1 MFAAR
6 RQKLL
11 EAMGPDAVA
20 LFVGAR
26 RATRSNDTEYP
37 FRQDSD
43 FWYLTGYGHPSAVAA
58 LRTDGGPELTLFV
71 EPRDPDAETWTGY
84 RPGVEGA
91 IADYAADRA
100 FAIGDLAGELPEILA
115 KASRVYHSLGRSA
128 EIDAHLVSILE
139 DMRRRSRTGVVPA
152 SEIVDP
158 RALVHEMRLI
168 KEPGELELMRRAASI
183 SAEAHREA
191 ARLAQ
196 DGRNEY
202 EVQAVLEYTF
212 RRLGGSGPA
221 YGTIVGG
228 GRNATILHYVAND
241 QPLVDGDLVLI
252 DAGAEFENYAS
263 DVTRT
268 YPVGGKFRGE
278 ARAVYEVVLEAQERA
293 LVECR
298 PGNNLDAVHDTA
310 LRSLVGGMIDLG
322 WLSGSIDESIESG
335 SYRPFYMHRTSH
347 WMGLDVHDSGAYTAG
362 NAPRKLE
369 PGMAFTVEPGLY
381 VSANTP
387 DGPAA
392 RFRGI
397 GVRIEDDV
405 VITPDGIENLNTAIP
420 KRPDEVE
427 AWVREGRTSN

>member
-1 MFAAR
+1 MFAGR

-26 RATRSNDTEYP
+26 PATRSNDTEYP

-43 FWYLTGYGHPSAVAA
+43 FWYLTGYGHPNAVAV
-58 LRTDGGPELTLFV
+58 LRTDGGPEFTLFV
-71 EPRDPDAETWTGY
+71 EPRDPDMETWTGY

-91 IADYAADRA
+91 VADYGGDRA
-100 FAIGDLAGELPEILA
+100 FAIGELAGELPEILS
-115 KASRVYHSLGRSA
+115 KATRVYHSLGRNT
-128 EIDAHLVSILE
+128 EIDAQLISILE
-139 DMRRRSRTGVVPA
+139 DMRKRSRTGVIPA
-152 SEIVDP
+152 AEIVDP
-158 RALVHEMRLI
+158 RSQVHELRLI
-168 KEPGELELMRRAASI
+168 KEPAELDLMRRAASI
-183 SAEAHREA
+183 TAEAHREA
-191 ARLAQ
+191 AHLAQ
-196 DGRNEY
+196 AGRNEY
-202 EVQAVLEYTF
+202 ELQAALEYAF
-212 RRLGGSGPA
+212 RRLGGNGPA

-228 GRNATILHYVAND
+228 GVNATVLHYVAND
-241 QPLVDGDLVLI
+241 RPLVDGDLVLI

-268 YPVGGKFRGE
+268 YPVGGTFRGE

-293 LVECR
+293 LAECK
-298 PGNNLDAVHDTA
+298 PGNDLDAIHDTA

-322 WLSGSIDESIESG
+322 WLDGSVEESIETG
-335 SYRPFYMHRTSH
+335 SYKPFYMHRTSH
-347 WMGLDVHDSGAYTAG
+347 WLGLDVHDSGAYTADG
-362 NAPRKLE
+362 TPRKLE
-369 PGMAFTVEPGLY
+369 PGMAFTIEPGLY

-405 VITPDGIENLNTAIP
+405 VVTPGGIENLNSAIP
-420 KRPDEVE
+420 KHPDEIE
-427 AWVREGRTSN
+427 NWVREGLASD